1 MTGRRFITR
10 VLAGGIAGL
19 GMLFSAVA
27 AVVPLDAASPAMLV
41 RLLQIGQDDVAGGQR
56 QALARQARSMSELSG
71 QLSRRDAAVFEDEA
85 NFHALL
91 IYLFNG
97 GDRDIVKGILATL
110 PKERR
115 EQPLARA
122 ALAFSANHKKELVSM
137 VGESGIDELVVPEA
151 LRLSVY
157 LGTVPDIVKKK
168 PQLASDW
175 LDYVRT
181 TAPGSLFEE
190 AAIRRQLRITV
201 NLGDIDKTCL
211 LVRSY
216 ASRFAN
222 SLYASDFW
230 SEFVGILPMIE
241 HKIGNET
248 LEALLN
254 LIPAGRIQ
262 YINWL
267 QVARMAL
274 IDGRMDRAFF
284 SASRAEKLAQDM
296 ALDDTTAR
304 LYTAASKV
312 GSTAAF
318 DAAKILQALQAD
330 HLHDNDRELLV
341 AALAVAHGVIK
352 PPASQTKEDLPL
364 LPEVG
369 DSVVGQAMPP
379 NNEDANA
386 IDEFVKKMQK
396 KLDDVDTL
404 LKEQEE

>member
-1 MTGRRFITR
+1 MTGRRFIAW

-19 GMLFSAVA
+19 GTLFSAVA
-27 AVVPLDAASPAMLV
+27 AVAPDAASPAMLV
-41 RLLQIGQDDVAGGQR
+41 RLLQIGQDDVASGQR
-56 QALARQARSMSELSG
+56 QALAQQARTMSELSG
-71 QLSRRDAAVFEDEA
+71 QLSRMAAAVFEDEA

-91 IYLFNG
+91 IYLLNG
-97 GDRDIVKGILATL
+97 GDRDIVKGILARL
-110 PKERR
+110 PEERK

-122 ALAFSANHKKELVSM
+122 ALAFSENHKKELMSI
-137 VGESGIDELVVPEA
+137 VGESGIDKMAMPEA
-151 LRLSVY
+151 LRLSAY
-157 LGTVPDIVKKK
+157 LGTVPDLARKK

-181 TAPGSLFEE
+181 AAPGSLFEE
-190 AAIRRQLRITV
+190 AAIRRQLRITA

-222 SLYASDFW
+222 SPYASDFW

-241 HKIGNET
+241 HKISNEA
-248 LEALLN
+248 LEALLKP
-254 LIPAGRIQ
+254 IPSGRIQ
-262 YINWL
+262 YISWL
-267 QVARMAL
+267 QVARSAL

-304 LYTAASKV
+304 LYTAASKA

-318 DAAKILQALQAD
+318 DAAKILKALQAD
-330 HLHDNDRELLV
+330 HLHDNDRELLI
-341 AALAVAHGVIK
+341 AALTVAQGVIE
-352 PPASQTKEDLPL
+352 PPASQIKEGLPL
-364 LPEVG
+364 LPAVG
-369 DSVVGQAMPP
+369 DSVVGQVTPP
-379 NNEDANA
+379 NTEDANA

-396 KLDDVDTL
+396 KLDDVDAL